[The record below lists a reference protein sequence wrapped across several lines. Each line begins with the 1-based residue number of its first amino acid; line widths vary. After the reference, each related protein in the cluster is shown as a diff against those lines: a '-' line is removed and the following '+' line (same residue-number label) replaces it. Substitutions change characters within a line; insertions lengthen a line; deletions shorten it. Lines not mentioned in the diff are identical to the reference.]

1 LTRNGFPVDA
11 SVELPEPDSMDA
23 QPEIK
28 VLPDPA
34 AIAAEAAERIVRAAD
49 EAIALSERFR
59 IGLSGGSTP
68 KQLFQLLASD
78 AYRDRIDWTH
88 VEVFFV
94 DERCVPP
101 DHADSNY
108 RMARETLLSKVPIP
122 GDNVY
127 PMRGEVDP
135 PDEAAKAYGRML
147 KEKFGG
153 PTIEQGGG
161 LDVALLGMGE
171 DGHTAS
177 LFPGTPAVT
186 ETKHRCVA
194 NYAEKSTTGKSWR
207 LTLTAPFINRS
218 RDVIVMV
225 AGASKTRI
233 LAEVLEGP
241 RDPQRLPIQL
251 IEPASGRMTWLVDAA
266 AAGMAEGD

>member
-1 LTRNGFPVDA
+1 MLSRSDA
-11 SVELPEPDSMDA
+11 MDPHPD
-23 QPEIK
+23 IT

-34 AIAAEAAERIVRAAD
+34 TIAAEAAERIVRAAD

-108 RMARETLLSKVPIP
+108 RMAREALLSKAPIP

-127 PMRGEVDP
+127 RMRGEVDP
-135 PDEAAKAYGRML
+135 PDEAAKEYGRML

-153 PTIEQGGG
+153 PTIDEGGG
-161 LDVALLGMGE
+161 LDVALLGMGD

-194 NYAEKSTTGKSWR
+194 NYAEHSTTGRSWR

-218 RDVIVMV
+218 RDVIVLV
-225 AGASKTRI
+225 AGANKAKT
-233 LAEVLEGP
+233 LADVLEGP

-251 IEPASGRMTWLVDAA
+251 IRPASGRMTWLIDAA